1 MKIIWME
8 YAGQPMICDFSC
20 GDDVDAYSGAS
31 RHLIPLESAT

>member
-20 GDDVDAYSGAS
+20 GDDVEDEYLNWGVF
-31 RHLIPLESAT
+31 LCKPCL